1 MLEGFIDDGETFFLP
16 FFPAAHGSTINLSTN
31 SSTFMNKIVWNYDRL
46 MCWAWFIVGDLL
58 QRGAFDDLV
67 SALRRIVM
75 RMRME
80 KLIVLIFLRVK
91 MDGIRFVRGER
102 CGKCGD

>member
-1 MLEGFIDDGETFFLP
+1 
-16 FFPAAHGSTINLSTN
+16 
-31 SSTFMNKIVWNYDRL
+31 
-46 MCWAWFIVGDLL
+46 
-58 QRGAFDDLV
+58 
-67 SALRRIVM
+67 M